1 MRTAV
6 VQPAL
11 RPFVRDRSEAKPR
24 AIPGGRQSRSG
35 RGWRTVLVNTSTA
48 RKICLACFLDLRL
61 PLNGFHLGW
70 ICCSNRRLGGLE
82 RLIPMSYIAVTLNHF
97 RAIQEWATS
106 QQAEVRLDMKT
117 FRVEVQRGPGRCVL
131 HPQFLNTAGGSL
143 SYSPVLSPAATGF
156 IGWLPYRA
164 IKWPLSDDKL
174 EFKSF
179 LRRSGILAPAT
190 WPSVGEVDKPFVLKQ
205 PVGSFGQ
212 AVFGPYQAGVDALS
226 LPEHRQQARE
236 RAFAEQFI
244 SGRNIKAWFWGG
256 EPFHLHLHPYPA
268 VSGDGDSP
276 DRGTHRAAH
285 GPGGRIGPGERRQT
299 MDRFIPRI
307 PGMGAFRRPAERGGG
322 MDRLPLRAQ
331 ACRRSHSSAFGR
343 HAFRTDRCRTPAS
356 ARGRAGAPR
365 RIGEVSWR
373 AGAVCPGRRAGCG

>member
-1 MRTAV
+1 
-6 VQPAL
+6 
-11 RPFVRDRSEAKPR
+11 
-24 AIPGGRQSRSG
+24 
-35 RGWRTVLVNTSTA
+35 
-48 RKICLACFLDLRL
+48 
-61 PLNGFHLGW
+61 
-70 ICCSNRRLGGLE
+70 
-82 RLIPMSYIAVTLNHF
+82 MSYIAVTLNHF

-268 VSGDGDSP
+268 VSGDGVSRIDALVARRMGRADGLVPESADKP
-276 DRGTHRAAH
+276 WIVSSLAFQGWALSDVLPRGVEAWIDYRY
-285 GPGGRIGPGERRQT
+285 GR
-299 MDRFIPRI
+299 
-307 PGMGAFRRPAERGGG
+307 
-322 MDRLPLRAQ
+322 
-331 ACRRSHSSAFGR
+331 R
-343 HAFRTDRCRTPAS
+343 HAADPIQVHSDDMLSELTDA
-356 ARGRAGAPR
+356 ARLQVREAGRALHGELVKSHGVPVLFALDGVLDADD
-365 RIGEVSWR
+365 RIWWLEANSNPILPPTGYPLILATLFE
-373 AGAVCPGRRAGCG
+373 AGVVANVAEQPVVAGIA